1 MAYLNFINVPKRIVN
16 VGGVTEYIW
25 DGLEVRMTEKGRSVF
40 AVKVIEKET
49 LIPYGG
55 FELCWERYSEV
66 IIIDSNCVI
75 V

>member
-1 MAYLNFINVPKRIVN
+1 MANLNFINVPKRIVN

-40 AVKVIEKET
+40 AVKLVEKET
-49 LIPYGG
+49 IIPYGG

-66 IIIDSNCVI
+66 IIIHSNCVI